1 MLEELL
7 EALASLRKDS
17 IEEFEEDNEGT
28 PWADTWD
35 WEDDASF
42 YRGLDRGVELA
53 VAIVREVLGK
63 ENNVIA

>member
-1 MLEELL
+1 MEELL
-7 EALASLRKDS
+7 KKMSSLRKDF

-35 WEDDASF
+35 WEDDPSF

-53 VAIVREVLGK
+53 MAIVYEVFGK
-63 ENNVIA
+63 ETNDSK